1 MIQDESL
8 QNSEYYMEFSR
19 QLDSMTVKVLSD
31 EGESALNQ
39 TLPQLGFIEAW
50 KTKPFVQI
58 SNNESA
64 ASPEDSDQSQNT
76 MGRFIKNKNRTSM
89 TSRRDRRRTGIL
101 KKPFTV
107 SELTKRFEGFKDAAE
122 KGETENYR
130 KSVIDE
136 LDKEWK
142 NMQNDGFNEEL
153 YRSLS
158 NEGHED
164 NRDYDEDVMG
174 EKWWNEEFGSA
185 LSRSIE
191 NLRIVDNDDQEVKI
205 EGKLF

>member
-19 QLDSMTVKVLSD
+19 QLDSMTAKTLPD
-31 EGESALNQ
+31 EEQ
-39 TLPQLGFIEAW
+39 TTTQPQLGSIEAW

-58 SNNESA
+58 SNESA
-64 ASPEDSDQSQNT
+64 ANNDDSDQPQNT
-76 MGRFIKNKNRTSM
+76 KGIFIKNRTRTSM
-89 TSRRDRRRTGIL
+89 SSRRDRRRTGIL

-107 SELTKRFEGFKDAAE
+107 NELTKRFEGFKDAAE

-136 LDKEWK
+136 LDKELE
-142 NMQNDGFNEEL
+142 NMKNDGFNEEL

-158 NEGHED
+158 HED
-164 NRDYDEDVMG
+164 YEDKGDYEDIMG
-174 EKWWNEEFGSA
+174 EKQWNEQFDRA
-185 LSRSIE
+185 LRRSIE
-191 NLRIVDNDDQEVKI
+191 NLRIIDNDDQDEKM
-205 EGKLF
+205 EGKFFFNLLN

>member
-8 QNSEYYMEFSR
+8 QNSDYYTEFNR

-31 EGESALNQ
+31 QQATN
-39 TLPQLGFIEAW
+39 PQLGFIEAW

-64 ASPEDSDQSQNT
+64 ANLDDSDQSPKT
-76 MGRFIKNKNRTSM
+76 MGIFIKNRNRTSM

-107 SELTKRFEGFKDAAE
+107 NELTKRFEGFKDAAE

-136 LDKEWK
+136 LDKEWE
-142 NMQNDGFNEEL
+142 NMKNDGFNEEL

-158 NEGHED
+158 NEGHEE
-164 NRDYDEDVMG
+164 DYDEDIMG
-174 EKWWNEEFGSA
+174 EKRWNEEFGSA

-191 NLRIVDNDDQEVKI
+191 NLRIVDNDDQNVKM
-205 EGKLF
+205 EGKLFFHLLY